1 MFVDTRMDRR
11 IAILVVVFVVAIVSI
26 AVSSTEAFLP
36 GPGRDAALKCYTINE
51 NGENVMDCYW
61 NPPPP
66 PMTFP
71 SLRRDPRGALASEG
85 PPLAIILPLATRNPT
100 SDPPF
105 AELRDANDRPIP
117 LTTIA
122 PPPSGTAA
130 LSGTAAQS
138 MMPIGESV
146 NYTAFTKSTLAP
158 APTAH
163 ALDIAPPPPPPPPPT
178 LAPTVLTGAPIST
191 TSAPDTFTSPLPLPT
206 AA

>member
-1 MFVDTRMDRR
+1 MDRR
-11 IAILVVVFVVAIVSI
+11 IAILAVVFVVAIVSM

-71 SLRRDPRGALASEG
+71 SRRDPRGALASEG
-85 PPLAIILPLATRNPT
+85 PPLAILPLATSIPT

-117 LTTIA
+117 VTTIA
-122 PPPSGTAA
+122 AQSGTANQ
-130 LSGTAAQS
+130 SGTAAQS
-138 MMPIGESV
+138 MPIGESV

-191 TSAPDTFTSPLPLPT
+191 TSAPDTFTSPLPSPT

>member
-1 MFVDTRMDRR
+1 MDRR
-11 IAILVVVFVVAIVSI
+11 NAILAVVFVVAIVSM

-36 GPGRDAALKCYTINE
+36 GAGRDAALKCYTINE

-71 SLRRDPRGALASEG
+71 SRRDPRGALASEG
-85 PPLAIILPLATRNPT
+85 PPLAIILPLATSIPT

-117 LTTIA
+117 VTTIA
-122 PPPSGTAA
+122 PPSGTAN
-130 LSGTAAQS
+130 QS
-138 MMPIGESV
+138 MPIGESV

-178 LAPTVLTGAPIST
+178 LAPTLAPTVLTGAPIST
-191 TSAPDTFTSPLPLPT
+191 TSAPDTFTSPLPSPT
-206 AA
+206 VA